1 LAALIAQ
8 VANFYG
14 PGSGGVRTTVDAL
27 GHGYTAAGH
36 DRVLLVPG
44 RREADEHTATGR
56 RITMRGLPVP
66 GSRGHYH
73 FFASHTPVEAALA
86 ELSPDRLEVSD
97 RFTLHRLGRWARAR
111 GLPAVVIAHERIDAI
126 LAPRV
131 PPGFPLVAVADRR
144 NRRLVRDF
152 DAVVCASA
160 FGAGEFE
167 RIGARNVARITLGV
181 DLTAFSPARAE
192 ARDRDV
198 THLVCVGRLSRE
210 KGPAV
215 AIETLRRMHAE
226 GVRARLTMIGD
237 GPQRRALTRRAAGL
251 PVDFTGAVDRRLVA
265 QHLADADVA
274 LAPCRCE
281 TFGLAALEALA
292 CGTPVVGADQ
302 GALRELLDGARG
314 AGLTAPAGPA
324 AFAAAVRT
332 VLMWPAWSRR
342 AAARHRAEEFPWA
355 RTITAMLRVH
365 GLHGTTAAAAA

>member
-1 LAALIAQ
+1 VRARIAQ

-36 DRVLLVPG
+36 DRLLLVPG
-44 RREADEHTATGR
+44 RHEADERTATGR

-73 FFASHTPVEAALA
+73 FLASRTPVEAVLA
-86 ELSPDRLEVSD
+86 ELAPDRLEVSD

-111 GLPAVVIAHERIDAI
+111 GLPAVVFAHERIDAI

-131 PPGFPLVAVADRR
+131 PPGFPLGAVADRR
-144 NRRLVRDF
+144 NRRVVRDF

-160 FGAGEFE
+160 FAAGEFE
-167 RIGARNVARITLGV
+167 RIGATNLARVPLGV
-181 DLTAFSPARAE
+181 DLTAFSPARADPGGGDTV
-192 ARDRDV
+192 R
-198 THLVCVGRLSRE
+198 LVCVGRLSRE
-210 KGPAV
+210 KRPAL
-215 AIETLRRMHAE
+215 AIETLRRLHAD

-237 GPQRRALTRRAAGL
+237 GPKRQALTKRAAGL

-265 QHLADADVA
+265 EHLANADVA
-274 LAPCRCE
+274 LAPCPCE

-302 GALRELLDGARG
+302 GALTELLGGGRA
-314 AGLTAPAGPA
+314 AGLSAPAEPA
-324 AFAAAVRT
+324 AFAAGVRT
-332 VLMWPAWSRR
+332 VLRWPTWSRR
-342 AAARHRAEEFPWA
+342 AAARSRAEEFPWA
-355 RTITAMLRVH
+355 RTVTAMLRVH
-365 GLHGTTAAAAA
+365 GLHDAAAAAA